1 MSLFDKNSDL
11 LPLLQHEKLSVLCQK
26 VWPFRYEVRI
36 YPDCPNPISVLLV
49 SGPNI
54 IGSYNLNR
62 SSKNGLWLTR

>member
-1 MSLFDKNSDL
+1 MSLIDINSNL
-11 LPLLQHEKLSVLCQK
+11 LLLIQNENLSVLRQRTC
-26 VWPFRYEVRI
+26 PFRYEVRI